1 MADPPLLGVESGT
14 DGRTCGKR
22 ASLQGLTV
30 STFTGSS
37 PMGKTEKN
45 WGSGAERDTLR
56 SRCVTVVVEARDRSF
71 GCPRCSTVEL
81 NPNRENA
88 LDRDVQIHVF
98 CGPSPQLRG
107 PRLTERR

>member
-1 MADPPLLGVESGT
+1 MDGHAESVHRYRDLLYPHLPEVH
-14 DGRTCGKR
+14 
-22 ASLQGLTV
+22 QW
-30 STFTGSS
+30 
-37 PMGKTEKN
+37 EKPKKN
-45 WGSGAERDTLR
+45 RGSGAERDALR

-88 LDRDVQIHVF
+88 LDRDVQMHVF